1 MTIKTM
7 LLYFSMGLIFVSCKK
22 DDEPDSVTEGP
33 QEFKKY
39 YGGNE
44 DDEAHALII
53 DGEYIYAYGT
63 SESFEDTNGDHYLI
77 KTDLE
82 GNLLLEKHYDF
93 GAMERGQSLIKTYDG
108 NLLLLGTTRKG
119 FGGTL
124 DIQLLKVSLEGELIW
139 EKSYGGTNHET
150 AGNLIETSQ
159 SEICIVGGT
168 SSYGAGG
175 KDMYILWLDQAGNV
189 LREKTFGAAL
199 TDGFVDVMEIEDQSI
214 MAYGYT
220 YNFGAQ
226 DRDLML
232 YKLSSEGDSIWAK
245 TYGGS
250 GYEESQDFERSET
263 GGFVLAGHTSST
275 DPDHNMYGVKVDE
288 NGETI
293 WEQEFGGD
301 AHDGGQA
308 LLIDPNGNYVFVAR
322 SVSFSEGKRK
332 IYMVVTSPDGTI
344 LSTGV
349 IGNILYDWGQ
359 DIVSNNS
366 HYFIA
371 GHSNSDSEADNDLYL
386 VSIPIK

>member
-1 MTIKTM
+1 MTIKSLILFFT
-7 LLYFSMGLIFVSCKK
+7 LGLAIISCKK
-22 DDEPDSVTEGP
+22 DDSPDLTEESP

-39 YGGNE
+39 FGGSE
-44 DDEAHALII
+44 DDEANALII
-53 DGEYIYAYGT
+53 DGQSIYAYGT
-63 SESFEDTNGDHYLI
+63 TKSFGDLNGDHYLI
-77 KTDLE
+77 KTDFD
-82 GNLLLEKHYDF
+82 GDLLLEKHFDF
-93 GAMERGQSLIKTYDG
+93 GGMEKGQSLIKTADG
-108 NLLLLGTTRKG
+108 NLLLLGTTRSG

-124 DIQLLKVSLEGELIW
+124 DIQLIKVNLEGELIW
-139 EKSYGGTNHET
+139 EKTYGGTEHES

-168 SSYGAGG
+168 SSFGAGA
-175 KDMYILWLDQAGNV
+175 KDMYIIWLDQSGNI
-189 LREKTFGAAL
+189 LREKTFGGAL
-199 TDGFVDVMEIEDQSI
+199 TEGFVDVMEIEDQSI

-220 YNFGAQ
+220 YSFGVE

-232 YKLSSEGDSIWAK
+232 YKLNNQGDSLWAK

-275 DPDHNMYGVKVDE
+275 DPDHNMYGLKLDA
-288 NGETI
+288 NGEVI

-322 SVSFSEGKRK
+322 SLSFNEGKRK

-344 LSTGV
+344 ISTEI
-349 IGNILYDWGQ
+349 IGDILYDWGQ
-359 DIVSNNS
+359 DIVSNS
-366 HYFIA
+366 THYFIA
-371 GHSNSDSEADNDLYL
+371 GHSNSNSQSDNDLYL
-386 VSIPIK
+386 VKTALR